1 MWKAIVV
8 LALAAGGAGGGSAAF
23 AADSADYIKVEVRGT
38 IRSGMV
44 AIGGET
50 TGTVVT
56 ARGATW
62 ELDLGQVPDG
72 PRRAKALD
80 GRAVV
85 VRGSLEVRPAVER
98 RERVIVTVTSL
109 EPVASGGIA
118 PH

>member
-1 MWKAIVV
+1 MWLAVV
-8 LALAAGGAGGGSAAF
+8 FLTLAAPGVAGGS

-38 IRSGMV
+38 VRSGMM

-62 ELDLGQVPDG
+62 ELDLGQLPDG
-72 PRRAKALD
+72 PRRAQSLD
-80 GRAVV
+80 GRAVI
-85 VRGSLEVRPAVER
+85 VRGSLEVRRGVER

-109 EPVASGGIA
+109 EPVSSGAIA